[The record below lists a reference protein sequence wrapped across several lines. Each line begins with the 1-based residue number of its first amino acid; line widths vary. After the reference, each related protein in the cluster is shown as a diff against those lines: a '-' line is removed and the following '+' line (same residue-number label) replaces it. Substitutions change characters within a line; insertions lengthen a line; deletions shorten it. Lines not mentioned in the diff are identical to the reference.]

1 MDSSFIVKPVLPVAA
16 SRALRDPV
24 AVRQAADVP
33 LTGDKAVTAL
43 QGEKDQDQDSRGDG
57 GHGRAPERKP
67 EHVPQDL
74 VTDTDSRDVIYRE
87 RDVRALEREHPDQ
100 ALLRQRAYHSLPPA
114 DAPAEAPGNP
124 HADIKA

>member
-1 MDSSFIVKPVLPVAA
+1 MDSGFIIKPGMPVAA
-16 SRALRDPV
+16 GRAVRDPV

-43 QGEKDQDQDSRGDG
+43 QGDAGRERGGGGDG
-57 GHGRAPERKP
+57 GGGPARERKP
-67 EHVPQDL
+67 EHAPADL

-87 RDVRALEREHPDQ
+87 RDVRAVERKHPDQ
-100 ALLRQRAYHSLPPA
+100 ALLRQRAYHALPPA
-114 DAPAEAPGNP
+114 EPPAVPDDNP

>member
-1 MDSSFIVKPVLPVAA
+1 MDSSFIIKPGMPVAA

-24 AVRQAADVP
+24 PVRQAAEAP
-33 LTGDKAVTAL
+33 LTGDKAVAAL
-43 QGEKDQDQDSRGDG
+43 QGDANRDRGGGSDG
-57 GHGRAPERKP
+57 GGSHTPERRP
-67 EHVPQDL
+67 EHAPQDL

-100 ALLRQRAYHSLPPA
+100 ALLRQRAYHSLPAA
-114 DAPAEAPGNP
+114 DAPAVADGNP